1 MEKTIMINKTVNTIL
16 IMCLLL
22 QVNSNADNTT
32 TDSGLQI
39 YLPREI
45 TIKDK
50 HLSLGH
56 VGIIRGQESLV
67 AKASKI
73 ALG

>member
-1 MEKTIMINKTVNTIL
+1 MINKIANTIL

-22 QVNSNADNTT
+22 PSNSNAGNTKK
-32 TDSGLQI
+32 DSALQI

-50 HLSLGH
+50 HF
-56 VGIIRGQESLV
+56 IRADFSTRAEDCY
-67 AKASKI
+67 
-73 ALG
+73 